1 MKAVIVTS
9 GDGTRLRPITCS
21 IPHCML
27 PVMGKPVIEH
37 TVRLLIRHSIR
48 NITVSSSYLSKE
60 ITKHFSAIPKE
71 NINLEFTDVQ
81 DFNKFFQDDDTLLIS
96 DSILCDVDFGELMQV
111 HTHSGSDITAVTKRS
126 DENCR
131 YGILYLEKEGFST
144 TYSRCPDFGKVS
156 GIPFMGIAV
165 VKKGTNA
172 NDCRDFQTFFE
183 KTIQKSTIYCY
194 TTDSY
199 IRDICDFESYQRC
212 CRDFMDKKIKL
223 PFPCEEKAPSVW
235 IDENATVMQGAVLSS
250 PVYIGPG
257 SVINKGARI
266 DAYSQICSEVTV
278 DCFASIK
285 RSIVMDNSYISEN
298 ASLRGAIIG
307 KNCHIGFESAA
318 YEGSVLGF
326 GSKTGRHCTLRTSV
340 HIWPDKFIE
349 DESSVSE
356 NIIWEE
362 TSKPF
367 TLYESGTEGIL
378 NREITPEFAIQLA
391 RSAVT
396 LFGKK
401 IAVSCE
407 GGGSGTMIKNALIAG
422 IQSGG
427 GKVYDMG
434 EQPLP
439 ITRSAVRFYSLD
451 GGIALSVYSADS
463 TLYGALDII
472 NSGGTTPDK
481 ETLYTLNRIMEDYSA
496 HKAPANN
503 ICEQE
508 YLFEYKLYYLKQLI
522 NSTSKKPLGAKLL
535 IYTPSVWAREL
546 LKSAASDLGCE
557 FEFSVKSDIIAFAKE
572 VSSGNYHM
580 GAFCDAKCE
589 TLILVTDSGRILSEY
604 DYCALTSLIIM
615 KQFKDAVIYIPES
628 ASENIE
634 TLAQKYG
641 CTVHR
646 THISPPYLMKEL
658 SKSDRRQ
665 FLHQFIYRFDAV
677 GAIIILLDYLYTN
690 GVTLDI
696 LMSQIPPCGIV
707 TNTVSCPKNKQK
719 EAIEKLYRNHTVQT
733 PKTSDAVKLN
743 FKNGW
748 VLVVPERETSTIRV
762 ISHAFT
768 TEYAQGLADI
778 CIDEI
783 SED

>member
-1 MKAVIVTS
+1 MKAVIVSS

-21 IPHCML
+21 IPHSML
-27 PVMGKPVIEH
+27 PIMGKPVIEH
-37 TVRLLIRHSIR
+37 TVRLLVRHGVTD
-48 NITVSSSYLSKE
+48 ITVASSYLSKE
-60 ITKHFSAIPKE
+60 VSKHFSLFPKDGI
-71 NINLEFTDVQ
+71 NI
-81 DFNKFFQDDDTLLIS
+81 DFADTLNFDRLLNDDTVLIS
-96 DSILCDVDFGELMQV
+96 DSILCDVDFGELFEV

-126 DENCR
+126 DEFCR
-131 YGILYLEKEGFST
+131 YGILFPEKEGFST
-144 TYSRCPDFGKVS
+144 EYSRCTDFCQVS
-156 GIPFMGIAV
+156 GIPFMGIAII
-165 VKKGTNA
+165 KKGINVS
-172 NDCRDFQTFFE
+172 DCRDFQSLLE
-183 KTIQKSTIYCY
+183 KSSKTSAVYCY
-194 TTDSY
+194 TPNCY
-199 IRDICDFESYQRC
+199 IRDISDFESYQRC

-250 PVYIGPG
+250 PVYIGGG

-266 DAYSQICSEVTV
+266 DSYTQICTDVTV

-285 RSIVMDNSYISEN
+285 RSIIMDNSCISEN
-298 ASLRGAIIG
+298 ASLRGTIIG
-307 KNCHIGFESAA
+307 KNCHIGYESAA

-326 GSKTGRHCTLRTSV
+326 GSKTGRHSTLRTSV
-340 HIWPDKFIE
+340 HVWPDKFIE

-367 TLYESGTEGIL
+367 TLYESGAEGIL
-378 NREITPEFAIQLA
+378 NREITPEFAMQLA

-407 GGGSGTMIKNALIAG
+407 GGSSGTMIKNALISG

-427 GKVYDMG
+427 GKAYDMG

-439 ITRSAVRFYSLD
+439 ITRSAVRFYSFD
-451 GGIALSVYSADS
+451 GGIALSVYPADS
-463 TLYGALDII
+463 TLYGVLDII
-472 NSGGTTPDK
+472 SSDAAAPDR
-481 ETLYTLNRIMEDYSA
+481 ETLSALNRIMEDCSA

-503 ICEQE
+503 IYEPE

-535 IYTPSVWAREL
+535 IYTPSVWAKEL

-557 FEFSVKSDIIAFAKE
+557 FDFSAKTELTSFAKE
-572 VSSGNYHM
+572 VSAGNYHI

-589 TLILVTDSGRILSEY
+589 TLTLVTDSGRILSEY
-604 DYCALTSLIIM
+604 DYCTLTSFIIM
-615 KQFKDAVIYIPES
+615 RQFKNSPIYVPES
-628 ASENIE
+628 APETIE
-634 TLAQKYG
+634 ALAEKHG

-646 THISPPYLMKEL
+646 TQISPPHIMKEL
-658 SKSDRRQ
+658 SKSDRKQ

-690 GVTLDI
+690 GITLDD
-696 LMSQIPPCGIV
+696 LLAQIPASGTV
-707 TNTVSCPKNKQK
+707 TNTISCPRDKQK
-719 EAIEKLYRNHTVQT
+719 DVIEKLCHNHISHS
-733 PKTSDAVKLN
+733 PKTTDAVKLD
-743 FKNGW
+743 FENGW
-748 VLVVPERETSTIRV
+748 VLVVPEKKTSSIRV
-762 ISHAFT
+762 ISHAFN
-768 TEYAQGLADI
+768 TEYAQEIADI

-783 SED
+783 TK